1 MSGVPPIPRAVC
13 AEVKVLVLME
23 IGEKSGILVD
33 GTDFLVSDQSEDTRR
48 CPRPPPRPPADAYD
62 WHCISHVG
70 HGELRTLGIGHKL
83 LILCDLWTSIR
94 AQFASTSST

>member
-1 MSGVPPIPRAVC
+1 MAPIGDGNLRAKASSEDIEGVKYIHLQR
-13 AEVKVLVLME
+13 VKRST
-23 IGEKSGILVD
+23 G
-33 GTDFLVSDQSEDTRR
+33 DTRR
-48 CPRPPPRPPADAYD
+48 CPWRCPRPPADAYD